1 MPRGTGQLAAFLRRG
16 PPVSGLPP
24 RLAGMS
30 APVSTPE
37 DLRIVVDAVM
47 AGFAQVPDDGW
58 TRAAHGLTW
67 DCRDTAAHL
76 IDDFAAYAM
85 NLSGREVYVDGYT
98 PFVDPPQWQP
108 TTPPNLVW
116 PDPAKGTAA
125 IVRCVDAAG
134 GLLVAVTATAPP
146 GHVGYHGCGNAD
158 ASGFAAMGIVEGAA
172 HAWDV
177 LTAHDL
183 EFRIDGDLCHRVLN
197 RLFPGATRTDD
208 GWHDFLAATH
218 RTEDNREGH
227 WRWDS
232 TVRATYG
239 D

>member
-1 MPRGTGQLAAFLRRG
+1 MT
-16 PPVSGLPP
+16 
-24 RLAGMS
+24 
-30 APVSTPE
+30 APVSSPV
-37 DLRIVVDAVM
+37 DLRSVVDTIMV
-47 AGFAQVPDDGW
+47 GFAQVPDDGW
-58 TRAAHGLTW
+58 GRPAHHLEW

-76 IDDFAAYAM
+76 IDDFVAYAM
-85 NLSGREVYVDGYT
+85 NLSSREVHLDGYI
-98 PFVDPPQWQP
+98 PLLDPPQWQP

-146 GHVGYHGCGNAD
+146 GHLGFHPAGNAD
-158 ASGFAAMGIVEGAA
+158 ASGFAAMGIVEGAV

-177 LTAHDL
+177 LTANG
-183 EFRIDGDLCHRVLN
+183 IDFTIDDEVCDRVLN
-197 RLFPGATRTDD
+197 RLFPGAVRTGH
-208 GWHDFLAATH
+208 GWADLLTATH
-218 RTEDNREGH
+218 RTEDTRGER

-232 TVRATYG
+232 SVRDSYG